1 MYQKSARPFY
11 QNALGNQSLI
21 TSPDSTVREIG
32 RILIKI
38 NKTEESEGT
47 KMELW
52 DIYDSNKQRT
62 GRTMKRNDW
71 CLKDGEYHLTVLGVI
86 VRPDGKFLITQR
98 VMSKS
103 WAPGW
108 WEVSGGAAMAGEDS
122 ADAVKREILEETG
135 LDVTGCEGG
144 YLFSY
149 QRENPGE
156 GDNYFVDIYRFV
168 MDFDESDV
176 KIQQEEAAGYRL
188 ATAEEIRELAAQGI
202 FLHYD
207 SIKKAFE
214 L

>member
-1 MYQKSARPFY
+1 
-11 QNALGNQSLI
+11 
-21 TSPDSTVREIG
+21 
-32 RILIKI
+32 
-38 NKTEESEGT
+38 
-47 KMELW
+47 MELW

-98 VMSKS
+98 VMTKS

-108 WEVSGGAAMAGEDS
+108 WEVSGGGVMAGEDS

-135 LDVTGCEGG
+135 IDVTGCEGG

-149 QRENPGE
+149 HRENPGE

-168 MDFDESDV
+168 ADIDEADV
-176 KIQQEEAAGYRL
+176 TVQEKEAAGFKF
-188 ATAEEIRELAAQGI
+188 ATLEEIKELASQGI

-207 SIKKAFE
+207 SIKQAFE